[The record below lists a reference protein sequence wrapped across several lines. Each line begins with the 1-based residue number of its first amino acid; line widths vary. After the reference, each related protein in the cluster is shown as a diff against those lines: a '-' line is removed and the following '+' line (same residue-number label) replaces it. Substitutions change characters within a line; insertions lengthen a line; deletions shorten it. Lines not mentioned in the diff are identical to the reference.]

1 MVSLGRR
8 NFAIIFVLVWLVMSP
23 YAFTTSNVDPAYS
36 PIDRMVLAAP
46 TLTEPSLYEFEN
58 GTVGHTL
65 VYVASDPDPKNF
77 SVTVDGADFYSGFWS
92 GDNIIVFLVQLY
104 QGGYIDTVPDD
115 LIFNCTVF
123 NNQDESASVT
133 NIVRVVPDTTA
144 PLIEQPANITYEE
157 GSFGNE
163 ILWNITEANPE
174 FYNIT
179 RQSNEPG
186 TNFSVIEGG
195 DWGHV
200 NFTITVDG
208 LNASRWYL
216 YSLFVRDIFGRNA
229 TSHVNVTVLPDLT
242 NPTITTPDD
251 ISYEFGDV
259 GFEIMWHAY
268 DSNPKNY
275 SIVALILYN
284 DTLYGDYTN
293 FHTFIDVEVTDW
305 TFADP
310 EGQDIVTVID
320 GLFLGNYSITLTL
333 FDDFGRMSN
342 DTVNVTVYEDIRAP
356 IITPSGDLTY
366 EEGYTGYSINW
377 TVEENNPLA
386 FNLTLD
392 GADVDG
398 GPWNG
403 TGYVVD
409 VNNFAVGVYVY
420 NMSYTDFFNQSAFSL
435 IVVTVAAD
443 AHVPVVSGVTAIQT
457 FSTAASSNLTI
468 QAYVW
473 DLNNISSLEIQ
484 WGVGDPESDDFAF
497 ETMDMVQSEIGD
509 TFIAHLGNYQH
520 GVQVWYK
527 IIAQDNSSVELVFDS
542 GWLNVVIESQSY
554 EGAPALLFAVVGFL
568 GALSLLV
575 ILVMY
580 FRTKTR

>member
-8 NFAIIFVLVWLVMSP
+8 NFALIFVLAWLVMSP
-23 YAFTTSNVDPAYS
+23 YALTTSNIEPAYS
-36 PIDRMVLAAP
+36 PIDRMELAAP
-46 TLTEPSLYEFEN
+46 TVTGPSYYEFEN

-65 VYVASDPDPKNF
+65 VYHASDPDPKNF
-77 SVTVDGADFYSGFWS
+77 SVTVDGADFYSGFWAG
-92 GDNIIVFLVQLY
+92 GDIIVFLVQLY
-104 QGGYIDTVPDD
+104 LGGYIDTLPQD
-115 LIFNCTVF
+115 LDFNCTVF
-123 NNQDESASVT
+123 NNQDESASAT
-133 NIVRVVPDTTA
+133 TLVRVLPDTTA
-144 PLIEQPANITYEE
+144 PLIEQPENITYEE

-186 TNFSVIEGG
+186 TNFSVIESG

-200 NFTITVDG
+200 NFTINIDG

-242 NPTITTPDD
+242 DPTITTPDD
-251 ISYEFGDV
+251 IEYEFGDE
-259 GFEIMWHAY
+259 GFEILWNAY

-275 SIVALILYN
+275 TITALILFN
-284 DTLYGDYTN
+284 DTLYGDYAH

-305 TFADP
+305 TFTDP
-310 EGQDIVTVID
+310 EGQDIIAVVD

-333 FDDFGRMSN
+333 FDDNDRMTN
-342 DTVNVTVYEDIRAP
+342 DSVNITIYEDIRAP
-356 IITPSGDLTY
+356 LITPSGDLTY

-377 TVEENNPLA
+377 TVEESNPVS

-392 GADVDG
+392 GSNMENG
-398 GPWNG
+398 TWNG
-403 TGYVVD
+403 TGYTIDVD
-409 VNNFAVGVYVY
+409 NFDVGVYLY

-435 IVVTVAAD
+435 IEVTVAAD
-443 AHVPVVSGVTAIQT
+443 SHVPVVSGVTAIQT
-457 FSTAASSNLTI
+457 FSTTTSNNLTV

-473 DLNNISSLEIQ
+473 DLNNISSLEVQ
-484 WGVGDPESDDFAF
+484 WGTGDPESEDFTF
-497 ETMDMVQSEIGD
+497 ETMDMVQSEIGH
-509 TFIAHLGNYQH
+509 TFVAHLGEYNN
-520 GVQVWYK
+520 GVRVWYK
-527 IIAQDNSSVELVFDS
+527 ILATDNSSVNLVYDS
-542 GWLNVVIESQSY
+542 GWLSVVITVQSY
-554 EGAPALLFAVVGFL
+554 EGAPALLYAVVGLL
-568 GALSLLV
+568 GGLSLLV
-575 ILVMY
+575 ILFMY